1 MSGRLTFLKAPD
13 GANALTELTSLLER
27 YSATDHYEKCMDVLE
42 YLKSEARD
50 VPAHLAAVNAWR
62 TFKGANG
69 GTFPVILTD
78 TDPLAVY
85 VAIRRKPP
93 ERDELRAV
101 YFVDRAGRHLSELVD
116 PIWDEVSM
124 RLKQSGL

>member
-1 MSGRLTFLKAPD
+1 M
-13 GANALTELTSLLER
+13 
-27 YSATDHYEKCMDVLE
+27 LE
-42 YLKSEARD
+42 YRKSEAKD

-62 TFKGANG
+62 TFAGLHG

-85 VAIRRKPP
+85 IALRRQPP

-101 YFVDRAGRHLSELVD
+101 YFADRAGRHLSELVD
-116 PIWDEVSM
+116 PAWDEVGR
-124 RLKQSGL
+124 RLEQSGL